1 MKRKITAS
9 CVMLMAF
16 ALTVTLFSTG
26 KINANSSQAT
36 EIIYKAQKAE
46 EKPLS
51 DVVGDA
57 VSGIGSG
64 AMDAFGD
71 IVSGI
76 GSGNGGGSG
85 SSGGLLD
92 GFGDIVGGIGS
103 GSSGGLL
110 DGFGDII
117 GGIIGSDN
125 KDTSSTTY
133 DIGYIDPV
141 PAATQNILVTQPQ
154 VQIPVETETEKTGET
169 GETVDY
175 ALTENPY
182 SKPESDFVAGDED
195 ESIKWIQWIFI
206 YTGYGLSDNGITG
219 ILDED
224 TVAVVK
230 KLQREKNLT
239 VDGNINAE
247 VVSAAELLFLEYTVG
262 VPSTQPSE
270 ATQMQQT
277 TTESQNDNGNK
288 NAVIM
293 IVVIILSVIWIVAIS
308 AILVLFILKRK
319 KQKKAAQS
327 QATPTSKETK
337 ISSISDLFDDV
348 K

>member
-9 CVMLMAF
+9 CVMLMVF
-16 ALTVTLFSTG
+16 GLTVTFFSTG

-36 EIIYKAQKAE
+36 EITYKAQKAE

-76 GSGNGGGSG
+76 GSGNASGSG
-85 SSGGLLD
+85 SAGGLLE
-92 GFGDIVGGIGS
+92 GFGDVVGGIGS
-103 GSSGGLL
+103 GGSGGGLL

-117 GGIIGSDN
+117 SGIIGSGN

-141 PAATQNILVTQPQ
+141 PAATQDVFGTQPQ
-154 VQIPVETETEKTGET
+154 VQIPVETETEKV

-206 YTGYGLSDNGITG
+206 YTRYGLSDNGITG
-219 ILDED
+219 VLDED

-230 KLQREKNLT
+230 KLQQEKGLT
-239 VDGNINAE
+239 IDGNINAD
-247 VVSAAELLFLEYTVG
+247 VVAAAELLFYEYTVG

-270 ATQMQQT
+270 VTQMQQT
-277 TTESQNDNGNK
+277 TTENQNEDGNK
-288 NAVIM
+288 NAIIM

-308 AILVLFILKRK
+308 AILVLFIMKRK
-319 KQKKAAQS
+319 KQRKAAQTT
-327 QATPTSKETK
+327 ATNTNKETT